1 MAGEVRDYLSFSW
14 NVNLIGGWLA
24 VAFGYFENLFFLR
37 DTIKVQS
44 ELARIKAMNALLDQV
59 GHEEYLYETFVD
71 ATEETFG
78 QVIDAI
84 QKGVP
89 DEGFLV
95 EIFNDFSQ
103 SMSIITHFR
112 VRLPSRW
119 WKVRL
124 LNKLQLLTGAW
135 MKLNQMRYQAFLS
148 TPVDQYCTTRIEPAK
163 TEIDEVGLQAL
174 VDSVIEGSGIA
185 VEILYLDRSQ
195 GDAVTPHLL
204 TPNRQSLA
212 TIKLLYRP

>member
-1 MAGEVRDYLSFSW
+1 MWLAGYEITVPFSL
-14 NVNLIGGWLA
+14 NVNLISGWLA

-37 DTIKVQS
+37 DTMKVQS

-59 GHEEYLYETFVD
+59 GHQEYLYESFVD

-112 VRLPSRW
+112 VSLPSYW
-119 WKVRL
+119 
-124 LNKLQLLTGAW
+124 
-135 MKLNQMRYQAFLS
+135 
-148 TPVDQYCTTRIEPAK
+148 
-163 TEIDEVGLQAL
+163 
-174 VDSVIEGSGIA
+174 
-185 VEILYLDRSQ
+185 
-195 GDAVTPHLL
+195 
-204 TPNRQSLA
+204 
-212 TIKLLYRP
+212 